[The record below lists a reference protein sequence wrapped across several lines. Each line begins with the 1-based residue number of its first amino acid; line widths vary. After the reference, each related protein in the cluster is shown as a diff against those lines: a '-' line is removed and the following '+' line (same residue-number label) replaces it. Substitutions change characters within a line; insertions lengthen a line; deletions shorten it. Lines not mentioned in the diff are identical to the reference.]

1 MRAEEEEEE
10 EDSVVVV
17 DEAEAG
23 ATSVAEPAAAVKASA
38 FRQDASAVGFHAFPA
53 EARASRA
60 GLLCR
65 EQDLTSF
72 RDKTGESIALLQALP
87 AIVARCLQPR
97 VRHGHL
103 PNAD

>member
-1 MRAEEEEEE
+1 MRAEEEEE
-10 EDSVVVV
+10 DSVAVVV
-17 DEAEAG
+17 EAEAG
-23 ATSVAEPAAAVKASA
+23 ATSVAEAAAAVKASA

-65 EQDLTSF
+65 EQDRTSF

-97 VRHGHL
+97 VRHGHFR
-103 PNAD
+103 NAD